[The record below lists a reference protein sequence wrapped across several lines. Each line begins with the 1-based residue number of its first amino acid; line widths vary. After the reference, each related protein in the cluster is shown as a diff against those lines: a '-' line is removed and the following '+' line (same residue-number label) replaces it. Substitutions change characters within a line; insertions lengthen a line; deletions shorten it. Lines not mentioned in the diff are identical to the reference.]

1 MATTFE
7 YRAKDSEGKVKKGT
21 IEASTQTA
29 AATAL
34 RGKGLNPLSLSETAA
49 ANSGLKKEIKI
60 PGLTDRVGAKD
71 VAIFSRQFAT
81 MINAGLSLLRS
92 LSILSDQTENKALSD
107 IIDLV
112 KADVERGTSL
122 SAAMEQHPKAFNQ
135 LYTAMVK
142 AGEVGGVLD
151 DTLLRLADTLEAQVA
166 LRSKIKSAMMYP
178 IAVFGLVIFIVAA
191 MIIFVVPMFEA
202 LYADLGGELPGATKF
217 LLLLSKLVTT
227 YWWAVIIVSVG
238 SLVSFK
244 RWIATD
250 GGRSTFDAI
259 KLKLPIFGNLIH
271 KTAIARFSHTLAA
284 LTKTGVPILQAMD
297 IVSDTAG
304 NAVVARAVQDVK
316 ASVAEGESI
325 AAPLRDH
332 PVFPPMVVQMIA
344 VGEETGALDTMLEK
358 VGDFYDSEVE
368 AMVEGL
374 TSLIEPLLIV
384 VLGATVGGML
394 IALYMPMFNIVNLVQ

>member
-7 YRAKDSEGKVKKGT
+7 YRAKDSDGKVKKGT

-34 RGKGLNPLSLSETAA
+34 RGKGLSPLSLSETAA

-60 PGLTDRVGAKD
+60 PGLTDRVKAKD

>member
-7 YRAKDSEGKVKKGT
+7 YRAKDADGKLKKGT
-21 IEASTQTA
+21 IDAASQSA
-29 AATAL
+29 AASAL
-34 RGKGLNPLSLSETAA
+34 RGKGLNPMSLSEQ
-49 ANSGLKKEIKI
+49 ANANAGLKKEIKI
-60 PGLTDRVGAKD
+60 PGFSDRVKAKE

-92 LSILSDQTENKALSD
+92 LSILADQTESKALVV
-107 IIDLV
+107 IINAV

-122 SAAMEQHPKAFNQ
+122 SAAMEQHPRAFNQ
-135 LYTAMVK
+135 LYTAMVR

-178 IAVFGLVIFIVAA
+178 MAVFGLVIFIVAA

-217 LLLLSKLVTT
+217 LLLISKIVTT
-227 YWWAVIIVSVG
+227 YWWAVIIISVG
-238 SLVSFK
+238 SFVGFK
-244 RWIATD
+244 KWIATKA
-250 GGRSTFDAI
+250 GRSTFDAI

-325 AAPLRDH
+325 SAPLNNH
-332 PVFPPMVVQMIA
+332 PVFPAMVVQMIA

-358 VGDFYDSEVE
+358 VGDFYDSEVQS
-368 AMVEGL
+368 MVEGL

>member
-7 YRAKDSEGKVKKGT
+7 YRAKDSDGKVKKGT

-34 RGKGLNPLSLSETAA
+34 RGKGLSPLSLSETAA

-60 PGLTDRVGAKD
+60 PGLTDRVKAKE

-92 LSILSDQTENKALSD
+92 LSILSDQTESKALAD

-244 RWIATD
+244 RWIATT

-259 KLKLPIFGNLIH
+259 KLKVPIFGNLIH

-368 AMVEGL
+368 SMVEGL